1 MNMPTINRPAA
12 YSVLLARPDYI
23 ANDNLDTYYTTVW
36 GATVEAAVATARLE
50 AAIVDGSEECDL
62 DDYAYAVLLV
72 IAGDHQ
78 DINPER

>member
-1 MNMPTINRPAA
+1 MPTINRPAA
-12 YSVLLARPDYI
+12 YTILLARPDCI
-23 ANDNLDTYYTTVW
+23 ANDTTDTYFTTVW

-50 AAIVDGSEECDL
+50 AATADGLKGCDL
-62 DDYAYAVLLV
+62 DDYAVLLV

>member
-1 MNMPTINRPAA
+1 MSTINRPAV
-12 YSVLLARPDYI
+12 YTILLSRPDCI
-23 ANDNLDTYYTTVW
+23 ANDNLDTYFTTVW

-50 AAIVDGSEECDL
+50 AATADELEECDL
-62 DDYAYAVLLV
+62 YDYAVLLV

>member
-1 MNMPTINRPAA
+1 MPTITITRPAA
-12 YSVLLARPDYI
+12 FSVLLARPDYI
-23 ANDNLDTYYTTVW
+23 ANGNLDTYYTTVW

-50 AAIVDGSEECDL
+50 AAIIDGSEECDL
-62 DDYAYAVLLV
+62 DDYAVLLC